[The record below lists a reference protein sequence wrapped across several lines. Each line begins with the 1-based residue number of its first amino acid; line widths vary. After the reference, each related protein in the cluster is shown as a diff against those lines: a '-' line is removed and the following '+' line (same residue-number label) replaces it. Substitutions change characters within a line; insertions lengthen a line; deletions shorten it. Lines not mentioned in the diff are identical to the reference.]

1 MTGATLD
8 YTGLVV
14 TASYSNCSSKTVN
27 PTTVTVSPDMTAAG
41 SKTVTVSYTEN
52 GTTKTAT
59 YTINVVAPYTV
70 TYKACG
76 DVFTTQQYAPGAAL
90 VLPTETPGGN
100 AEKIFRGWITI
111 EHYTNSNEPTFVTA
125 GEAVNANVTYYA
137 VYE

>member
-1 MTGATLD
+1 MST
-8 YTGLVV
+8 
-14 TASYSNCSSKTVN
+14 
-27 PTTVTVSPDMTAAG
+27 AG

-90 VLPTETPGGN
+90 VLPENPGGYDGLTF
-100 AEKIFRGWITI
+100 AGWTTT
-111 EHYTNSNEPTFVTA
+111 EHYTGESAPADLFSTAGSKTVTA
-125 GEAVNANVTYYA
+125 DITYYA
-137 VYE
+137 VFH